1 MTDAST
7 DNATLDK
14 VVLLGATGFLG
25 LAIAAQLT
33 GTGADVHGFSSRTL
47 NLTDRAAFGVLEG
60 LVGPETTL
68 IFASAVTPD
77 KGRTVDALDANLQMA
92 MNVGRYLEGHPF
104 RKVVYVGSDAVYPMS
119 DSVVT
124 EASPVEPSDFYA
136 LAKYAGERVLANVCA
151 AAKIPLVIVRPTGVY
166 GAGDTH
172 NSYGPNRFISQ
183 IHNERKV
190 SLFGEG
196 DDIRDHVYVDD
207 VAAAV
212 VGLAAS
218 DATGVF
224 NIASGESRAFG
235 SIVEQLRALSPV
247 PFEVVNLPKSGGT
260 SRRDFDV
267 SRLREVLPDWQVTPF
282 EEGLRRTVAARLGG
296 AR

>member
-1 MTDAST
+1 MTGAS
-7 DNATLDK
+7 LGQ
-14 VVLLGATGFLG
+14 VVVLGATGFLG
-25 LAIAAQLT
+25 QAIVARLA
-33 GTGADVHGFSSRTL
+33 GEGADVHGFSSATL
-47 NLTDRAAFGVLEG
+47 DLTNPSAFSVLDGVA
-60 LVGPETTL
+60 GPETTL

-77 KGRTVDALDANLQMA
+77 KGRTIDALNANLQMA

-104 RKVVYVGSDAVYPMS
+104 GKVVYVSSDAVYPMS
-119 DSVVT
+119 DEAVT
-124 EASPVEPSDFYA
+124 ETSPVEPADFYA
-136 LAKYAGERVLANVCA
+136 LAKYAGERVLANVCGA
-151 AAKIPLVIVRPTGVY
+151 GKIPLLIVRPTGVY

-207 VAAAV
+207 AAAAIV
-212 VGLAAS
+212 ELAAT

-224 NIASGESRAFG
+224 NIASGESRTFG
-235 SIVEQLRALSPV
+235 SVVEQLRALSPV
-247 PFEVVNLPKSGGT
+247 EFEVVSLPKAPGT

-267 SRLREVLPDWQVTPF
+267 SGLRAALPGLAFTPF

-296 AR
+296 TR

>member
-1 MTDAST
+1 MTSSFSGP
-7 DNATLDK
+7 
-14 VVLLGATGFLG
+14 VVVLGATGFLG
-25 LAIAAQLT
+25 QAIGAALEQA
-33 GTGADVHGFSSRTL
+33 GADVHGFSSRTL
-47 NLTDRAAFGVLEG
+47 DLTDRAAFGALDA
-60 LVGPETTL
+60 LAGPKTTL

-92 MNVGRYLEGHPF
+92 LNVGRYLEGHPF

-119 DSVVT
+119 DDVVT
-124 EASPVEPSDFYA
+124 EASPVDPADFYA
-136 LAKYAGERVLANVCA
+136 LAKYAGERIMANVCGSA
-151 AAKIPLVIVRPTGVY
+151 NIPLAIVRPTGVY

-183 IHNERKV
+183 IQQDGKV

-196 DDIRDHVYVDD
+196 DDIRDHVYLDD

-212 VGLAAS
+212 AGLAAS

-224 NIASGESRAFG
+224 NIASGESRTFG
-235 SIVEQLRALSPV
+235 SVVEQLQALSPV

-267 SRLREVLPDWQVTPF
+267 SRLREALPDLALTPF

-296 AR
+296 AK

>member
-1 MTDAST
+1 MTDSA
-7 DNATLDK
+7 LGQ
-14 VVLLGATGFLG
+14 VVVLGATGFLG
-25 LAIAAQLT
+25 QAIVAQLT
-33 GTGADVHGFSSRTL
+33 ATGADVHGFSSRSL
-47 NLTDRAAFGVLEG
+47 NLTERSAFSVLDS
-60 LVGPETTL
+60 LSGPETTL

-92 MNVGRYLEGHPF
+92 MNVGRYLEAHPF
-104 RKVVYVGSDAVYPMS
+104 RKVVYVGSDAVYPMA
-119 DSVVT
+119 DEVVT
-124 EASPVEPSDFYA
+124 ESSPVEPADFYA
-136 LAKYAGERVLANVCA
+136 LAKYAGERVLANVCG

-207 VAAAV
+207 AAAAI
-212 VGLAAS
+212 VGLAVS

-224 NIASGESRAFG
+224 NIASGESRSFG
-235 SIVEQLRALSPV
+235 SVLEQLQALAPIE
-247 PFEVVNLPKSGGT
+247 FEVVNLPKSGGT
-260 SRRDFDV
+260 SRRDFDI
-267 SRLREVLPDWQVTPF
+267 SRLRAALPDLTLTPF
-282 EEGLRRTVAARLGG
+282 EEGLRRTVETRLGG
-296 AR
+296 VR

>member
-1 MTDAST
+1 MTEAS
-7 DNATLDK
+7 LGQ
-14 VVLLGATGFLG
+14 VVLLGASGFLG
-25 LAIAAQLT
+25 QAISARLA
-33 GTGADVHGFSSRTL
+33 GVGADVHGFSSRSL
-47 NLTDRAAFGVLEG
+47 NLTDRAAFGVLDN
-60 LVGPETTL
+60 LAGPETTL
-68 IFASAVTPD
+68 VFASAVTPD

-104 RKVVYVGSDAVYPMS
+104 RKVVYVGSDAVYPMT
-119 DSVVT
+119 DDVVT
-124 EASPVEPSDFYA
+124 EASPVEPADFYA

-151 AAKIPLVIVRPTGVY
+151 AATIPLLIVRPTGVY

-196 DDIRDHVYVDD
+196 DDVRDHVYVDD
-207 VAAAV
+207 AAAAV

-218 DATGVF
+218 EATGVV
-224 NIASGESRAFG
+224 NIASGESRTFG
-235 SIVEQLRALSPV
+235 SIVEQLQALAPV
-247 PFEVVNLPKSGGT
+247 DFEVVNLPKSGGT

-267 SRLREVLPDWQVTPF
+267 SRLRAALPDWQVTPF
-282 EEGLRRTVAARLGG
+282 AEGLRQTVAARLGG
-296 AR
+296 TR

>member
-1 MTDAST
+1 MSG
-7 DNATLDK
+7 N

-25 LAIAAQLT
+25 LAIAQRLAAESQL
-33 GTGADVHGFSSRTL
+33 DVHGFSSSTL
-47 NLTDRAAFGVLEG
+47 DLTKPAAFSVLDS
-60 LVGPETTL
+60 LAGPDEIL

-92 MNVGRYLEGHPF
+92 MNVGRYLEAHPF
-104 RKVVYVGSDAVYPMS
+104 RKVVYVSSDAVYPMS
-119 DSVVT
+119 DDVVT
-124 EASPVEPSDFYA
+124 EASAVEPADFYA
-136 LAKYAGERVLANVCA
+136 LAKYAGERVLANICG

-190 SLFGEG
+190 NLFGEG

-212 VGLAAS
+212 VELAAAP
-218 DATGVF
+218 DVTGTF
-224 NIASGESRAFG
+224 NIASGESRSFG
-235 SIVEQLRALSPV
+235 SVVEQLQALSPV
-247 PFEVVNLPKSGGT
+247 EFEVVNLPKSGGT
-260 SRRDFDV
+260 SRRDFDI
-267 SRLREVLPDWQVTPF
+267 SRLRSALPNLTLTPF
-282 EEGLRRTVAARLGG
+282 EDGLRRTVETRLGG
-296 AR
+296 IR

>member
-1 MTDAST
+1 MTARKLGT
-7 DNATLDK
+7 

-25 LAIAAQLT
+25 QAIEAKLRQD
-33 GTGADVHGFSSRTL
+33 GQSVHGFSSKSL
-47 NLTDRAAFGVLEG
+47 NLTDRAAFSVLDG
-60 LVGPETTL
+60 LAGPDSTL

-104 RKVVYVGSDAVYPMS
+104 KKVVYVSSDAVYPMG
-119 DSVVT
+119 DEVVT
-124 EASPVEPSDFYA
+124 ESSAVEPADFYA
-136 LAKYAGERVLANVCA
+136 LAKYAGERVLANVCG

-183 IHNERKV
+183 IVNDGKL
-190 SLFGEG
+190 SMFGDG

-207 VAAAV
+207 VAAIT

-224 NIASGESRAFG
+224 NIASGESRSFG
-235 SIVEQLRALSPV
+235 SIAQQLTALSPK
-247 PFEVVNLPKSGGT
+247 PFEIVNLPKSGGT
-260 SRRDFDV
+260 SRRDFDI
-267 SRLREVLPDWQVTPF
+267 SRLREALPGLTLTPF
-282 EEGLRRTVAARLGG
+282 ADGLKATVAARLGG
-296 AR
+296 VKA